1 MRYGISMFEFV
12 APGWSSGPV
21 LTAGSFWQRWRGIRA
36 APAGTGVL
44 IPGQSVHGFRL
55 TTPLMV
61 VGLDRSDCILQVST
75 LEPGRL
81 VGCRGAVAMLELP
94 MRIAIPPVGAYL
106 VRVPRVR

>member
-1 MRYGISMFEFV
+1 MRYGIAMFEFV

-21 LTAGSFWQRWRGIRA
+21 HPAGSFWERWRGIRV
-36 APAGTGVL
+36 APEGTGVL

-55 TTPLMV
+55 ATPVRV
-61 VGLDRSDCILQVST
+61 VGLDRNDCVLQVAT
-75 LEPGRL
+75 LQPGRL
-81 VGCRGAVAMLELP
+81 VGCRGAAAMLELQ